1 MNGIATRRDLG
12 EGAYVRP
19 LCRRCIEQQ
28 YWMLRLVRSETVK
41 AIGDTL
47 EASAKTPQQ
56 RVTSNEGSDK

>member
-1 MNGIATRRDLG
+1 M
-12 EGAYVRP
+12 RP

-28 YWMLRLVRSETVK
+28 YWLLRLVRSETVK